1 MLIVIASDRRFHA
14 ALEQPY
20 WSMLD
25 NHLAARLWRALGRPG
40 ATRPV
45 LVRRVSLC
53 QWLHACV
60 VSESGHPACSCIL
73 IKHISVCQ
81 GARPAGP
88 QSIRALVHP
97 LTAAGTLEEASARRW
112 LQAQGSA
119 IRSLRGLSVGLERS
133 GLGDVPGR
141 DLDAGR
147 LSTLLASIPSVTFI
161 CVDLRLDLHPIPTAA
176 AIRPFLAR
184 AAHAIG
190 RCSGL
195 QTLRLGVDLLGGLSD
210 QLPEA
215 LVRELAGARALKE
228 VFLHFGSREAD
239 RPRWPAAFS
248 LAHVMAGLAGLSRL
262 RMLHLYVGN
271 ARCMPAGGAGP
282 FGAPP
287 RHERTRRVAPRARA
301 AAATATSSARRRPT
315 CAARACARTCRP
327 AAPTA
332 ASAASSASACP
343 TCRRA
348 AAPARFAP
356 VKQAPQLARQALGQS
371 SARSAL
377 QCARPRTA
385 PLRALLPA
393 TAQQHA
399 DPMRRRSC
407 AWAAACPAA
416 CPSLADPP
424 LALSRCMHA
433 AHAGVPALRDHSW
446 AECAAHRRL
455 HRAAR
460 DSAAARVRAGSYPDS
475 DLQPAP
481 APRPKRA
488 LRRVPD
494 APRRTRARADGA
506 VRGRQLHRHLPQRC
520 AHQVPDRQ
528 RPLLRQPADRPQ
540 LLRLLRQLLPRRPQQ
555 PRHARLHRRR
565 ARPPRARPC
574 PSPPLA

>member
-1 MLIVIASDRRFHA
+1 M
-14 ALEQPY
+14 
-20 WSMLD
+20 
-25 NHLAARLWRALGRPG
+25 
-40 ATRPV
+40 
-45 LVRRVSLC
+45 
-53 QWLHACV
+53 
-60 VSESGHPACSCIL
+60 
-73 IKHISVCQ
+73 
-81 GARPAGP
+81 
-88 QSIRALVHP
+88 
-97 LTAAGTLEEASARRW
+97 
-112 LQAQGSA
+112 
-119 IRSLRGLSVGLERS
+119 RS
-133 GLGDVPGR
+133 P
-141 DLDAGR
+141 
-147 LSTLLASIPSVTFI
+147 P
-161 CVDLRLDLHPIPTAA
+161 
-176 AIRPFLAR
+176 
-184 AAHAIG
+184 
-190 RCSGL
+190 
-195 QTLRLGVDLLGGLSD
+195 
-210 QLPEA
+210 
-215 LVRELAGARALKE
+215 
-228 VFLHFGSREAD
+228 
-239 RPRWPAAFS
+239 
-248 LAHVMAGLAGLSRL
+248 
-262 RMLHLYVGN
+262 
-271 ARCMPAGGAGP
+271 RCMPAGGAGP

-540 LLRLLRQLLPRRPQQ
+540 LLRLLRQLLPGRPQQ

-565 ARPPRARPC
+565 ARPP
-574 PSPPLA
+574 PSPPLARHAWGALRSSAPCSPRGRPSALRCRGAQMSAPAALLLSGRNATMRPVVQRLRSPMRTLCRAHSPARCSAELLTWRERSGRADLWHHLPAAVPQPVRHQRQLALRQPGYRHQQLVPAPPPTLAVTLQSGV

>member
-97 LTAAGTLEEASARRW
+97 LTAAGTREEASARRW

-271 ARCMPAGGAGP
+271 VSMEATLPASVSCLSQLTALSLCGFHGLRCERGWSRLPALGHLKIADCVVFSGNGEAALPNMDALAALTCFDLRNCPSLRLLPVSLWQLPQLRRLGHRSSKWALARVPPGALPVAGLPAHAPCFVCLTHLTLEGHNMPVFPPGIMAMSRLGYLSLSHSCFERLPEGMSVLTDLEVLHLARGSSAATEVGGALD
-282 FGAPP
+282 A
-287 RHERTRRVAPRARA
+287 RALGSLTGFRKLRSLGLANCSVLFCSDFQA
-301 AAATATSSARRRPT
+301 AAAHPCLERLQLHASYPAPGLSLDAFLAFATTLQQQGRSDVLKLSNIIIEGAGRQDS
-315 CAARACARTCRP
+315 CDFWAA
-327 AAPTA
+327 
-332 ASAASSASACP
+332 
-343 TCRRA
+343 
-348 AAPARFAP
+348 
-356 VKQAPQLARQALGQS
+356 
-371 SARSAL
+371 
-377 QCARPRTA
+377 
-385 PLRALLPA
+385 LRAVGYL
-393 TAQQHA
+393 
-399 DPMRRRSC
+399 
-407 AWAAACPAA
+407 
-416 CPSLADPP
+416 
-424 LALSRCMHA
+424 
-433 AHAGVPALRDHSW
+433 
-446 AECAAHRRL
+446 
-455 HRAAR
+455 
-460 DSAAARVRAGSYPDS
+460 
-475 DLQPAP
+475 
-481 APRPKRA
+481 
-488 LRRVPD
+488 
-494 APRRTRARADGA
+494 
-506 VRGRQLHRHLPQRC
+506 
-520 AHQVPDRQ
+520 
-528 RPLLRQPADRPQ
+528 
-540 LLRLLRQLLPRRPQQ
+540 
-555 PRHARLHRRR
+555 
-565 ARPPRARPC
+565 
-574 PSPPLA
+574 